1 MKGLAL
7 DCRQIVIILSNT
19 SCYINWTELWVCEP
33 LIVVGSWYDLCKFLI
48 WFNAIQTLLTTKGST
63 MEQFA

>member
-33 LIVVGSWYDLCKFLI
+33 LIVVGSWYDLCKVLI
-48 WFNAIQTLLTTKGST
+48 WFNA
-63 MEQFA
+63 M